1 MIKLIAEWSNYIF
14 IFMCVIY
21 AISCFTVFLP
31 SSPSR
36 QAGRMNRQEFFMFLF
51 HFICY
56 GVLFAVTKD
65 QMVLI
70 LYVIQAVFFKVL
82 ILIYQHVYPD
92 CSRIMVNHMCFLMMI
107 GFVMLSR
114 IGLKEYAIKQFAI
127 AGVFSLIV
135 LALPVFVEKAIWL
148 RRLRWAY
155 GILGLL
161 FLMSVKVIGRTV
173 NGSTNWIALGP
184 ITLQPME
191 FVKISYIFFI
201 ASMLGRRPNFK
212 RIFLTSLFCAAHVMV
227 LILENDLG
235 GALLY
240 FVVFILMCYVAT
252 GRLVYLF
259 GGAGAGV
266 VAGWLAYLA
275 RPHVR
280 TRFAVWSDPFADPV
294 GKGYQMTQSLF
305 AIGSGG
311 WLGKGLTQGSPYL
324 IPVVAS
330 DFIFAGIVE
339 ELGAV
344 FAICLILIYI
354 GIFIH
359 FLRIAMDVE
368 DRFYKLIGYG
378 FSISFIFQVFLSVG
392 GVIKFI
398 PSTGVTLPLVSY
410 GGSSVISTLAIFGIM
425 QGVFMIAYKE
435 DQEEEYREAGAAWFD
450 ETVVRDGG
458 YMEGFRDGYKG
469 EASAAGHYGAGE
481 AERLGGRPE
490 DGWTP
495 PPGIRTGSA
504 SRPVPDKAGK
514 GSEGR
519 LYISGDRAGRKPK
532 SLPTSDPDR
541 TIRRTGGRLYIG
553 LDEADKK
560 EGGRMSS
567 GLDKTIRRPENEL
580 FKSPDITS
588 RTVEKRPASRAE
600 SSGKGKLKVSIF
612 GAGAKTEPAG
622 SAAGD
627 GKEVK
632 DRGEKKG
639 KGYWQNPNDL

>member
-31 SSPSR
+31 SSASR
-36 QAGRMNRQEFFMFLF
+36 QAARMNRQEFFMFLF

-56 GVLFAVTKD
+56 AVLFAVTRD
-65 QMVLI
+65 HLVLI
-70 LYVIQAVFFKVL
+70 MYVVQAAFFKLL
-82 ILIYQHVYPD
+82 IFIYQHVYPD

-135 LALPVFVEKAIWL
+135 LVVPFFVEKAIWL

-155 GILGLL
+155 GILGLA

-184 ITLQPME
+184 VSLQPME

-201 ASMLGRRPNFK
+201 ASMLGRRANFR
-212 RIFLTSLFCAAHVMV
+212 RILIASLFCAAHVMV
-227 LILENDLG
+227 LIMENDLG

-240 FVVFILMCYVAT
+240 FVVFVLMCFVAT

-259 GGAGAGV
+259 GGTAAGA
-266 VAGWLAYLA
+266 VAGWMAYML

-280 TRFAVWSDPFADPV
+280 TRFSVWSNPFADPV
-294 GKGYQMTQSLF
+294 GRGYQMTQSLF

-311 WLGKGLTQGSPYL
+311 WLGKGLTLGSPYY

-330 DFIFAGIVE
+330 DFIFAAIVE
-339 ELGAV
+339 ELGAI

-354 GIFIH
+354 GIFVH

-378 FSISFIFQVFLSVG
+378 FSVCFIFQVFLSVG
-392 GVIKFI
+392 GVVKFI

-410 GGSSVISTLAIFGIM
+410 GGSSVLSTLTIFGIM

-435 DQEEEYREAGAAWFD
+435 DQEKEYLEAGKAWFD
-450 ETVVRDGG
+450 ETREIDQG
-458 YMEGFRDGYKG
+458 YMEGFRDGYG
-469 EASAAGHYGAGE
+469 GNEARVNYYGAADPSPYPGPE
-481 AERLGGRPE
+481 DPFRSGERLGPGGGYRPIE
-490 DGWTP
+490 
-495 PPGIRTGSA
+495 RS
-504 SRPVPDKAGK
+504 SE
-514 GSEGR
+514 EGR
-519 LYISGDRAGRKPK
+519 AVRSNPATGYGRAGGEAGGRKSGK
-532 SLPTSDPDR
+532 LRISEFGAGDK
-541 TIRRTGGRLYIG
+541 RRTSGTDAGR
-553 LDEADKK
+553 
-560 EGGRMSS
+560 
-567 GLDKTIRRPENEL
+567 
-580 FKSPDITS
+580 
-588 RTVEKRPASRAE
+588 
-600 SSGKGKLKVSIF
+600 LKVS
-612 GAGAKTEPAG
+612 GKTG
-622 SAAGD
+622 S
-627 GKEVK
+627 K
-632 DRGEKKG
+632 GEM
-639 KGYWQNPNDL
+639 PNDRKEDKRLWNSPSDL

>member
-65 QMVLI
+65 HMVLI

-82 ILIYQHVYPD
+82 IFIYQHVYPD

-135 LALPVFVEKAIWL
+135 LVVPFFVEKAIWL

-155 GILGLL
+155 GILGLA

-212 RIFLTSLFCAAHVMV
+212 RIMLTSLFCAAHVMV

-266 VAGWLAYLA
+266 VAGWLAYMA

-311 WLGKGLTQGSPYL
+311 WLGRGLTQGSPYL

-330 DFIFAGIVE
+330 DFIFSAIVE

-450 ETVVRDGG
+450 ETRVRDGG
-458 YMEGFRDGYKG
+458 YMDGFRDGYGG
-469 EASAAGHYGAGE
+469 EMTGVHYYGAGSK
-481 AERLGGRPE
+481 A
-490 DGWTP
+490 
-495 PPGIRTGSA
+495 GSE
-504 SRPVPDKAGK
+504 SGSGPDKK
-514 GSEGR
+514 TMKSENRLYINRERAVRKEEGRTPGR
-519 LYISGDRAGRKPK
+519 LYISREEAGKKKAGR
-532 SLPTSDPDR
+532 SAVHS
-541 TIRRTGGRLYIG
+541 
-553 LDEADKK
+553 
-560 EGGRMSS
+560 
-567 GLDKTIRRPENEL
+567 DKTIRRSEESLYN
-580 FKSPDITS
+580 SPDKTGRIPGYERVS
-588 RTVEKRPASRAE
+588 RGDR
-600 SSGKGKLKVSIF
+600 GGQGKLKISVF
-612 GAGAKTEPAG
+612 GAGAKTRAG
-622 SAAGD
+622 GSPGADDKG
-627 GKEVK
+627 VK
-632 DRGEKKG
+632 DLEEKRAG
-639 KGYWQNPNDL
+639 KYWKSPDDF